1 MPQSSKFNHWHELFA
16 LYRESDLTVAD
27 FCKLHQVRVHQFYY
41 WRAKVYSPV
50 PAPSSALVPVQ
61 LASLPPA
68 QAAHEAVIRLPNGVE
83 LQGLSGAQLCAL
95 LPEVAAL

>member
-1 MPQSSKFNHWHELFA
+1 MSHSSKLNHWRELFA
-16 LYRESDLTVAD
+16 LYRDCNLTVAE
-27 FCKLHQVRVHQFYY
+27 FCKHHQVRVHQFYY
-41 WRAKVYSPV
+41 WRTKVCSPV
-50 PAPSSALVPVQ
+50 PAPSSALIPVQ

-68 QAAHEAVIRLPNGVE
+68 QATQELVIRLPNGVE